1 MPKLIRVVWVLEWL
15 SFELART
22 LLPADKENGAV
33 IDKSGQWWK
42 GQDFDD
48 LVEYL
53 HEYTSRN
60 YAAGHIVQSLCGSC
74 GSATFGLVVDDEE
87 GCAKRQCSGCGVAA
101 YIGDSD
107 EFWDD
112 ADPGE
117 AACPCGGGR
126 FEVGVAFSLRDDGS
140 VCWITVG
147 ARCIACG
154 IMGVYADWKIDYDP
168 TDHLLTAV

>member
-1 MPKLIRVVWVLEWL
+1 VLDWP
-15 SFELART
+15 SFEVAKA
-22 LLPADKENGAV
+22 LLPAHEENGGV

-42 GQDFDD
+42 GQGFED

-53 HEYTSRN
+53 RQYTSRN
-60 YAAGHIVQSLCGSC
+60 YPAGPIVQSLCAEC
-74 GSATFGLVVDDEE
+74 GSATFALVVDDDE
-87 GCAKRQCSGCGVAA
+87 GCAKRQCGGCDAEA
-101 YIGDSD
+101 FIGDSD
-107 EFWDD
+107 EVWDD

-117 AACPCGGGR
+117 AACPCGGER

-147 ARCIACG
+147 ARCVACG
-154 IMGVYADWKIDYDP
+154 VLGVYADWKIDYDP